1 MTPHLTN
8 SAANLPPYPHS
19 TDCADLRQ
27 KFDELVNEFIAPSLT
42 VDFLARSLS
51 DGIEEVTT
59 ILRSISGQE
68 GRLIERGIG
77 LVARCNPNLVVL
89 TQNLR
94 LPVTPAALQLVEKN
108 NPAHYRSLTLDADQ
122 GGRKSYTPDLIIL
135 NNATRV
141 AHVVD
146 VKRSLTSYE
155 STRIDDLKSRMLA
168 AALVVPDLLYK
179 EHLRLIAEEVRIV
192 VLNAD
197 NQKSDID
204 AGIWPLSHLDHL
216 VEVVGAGEAIRRLQ
230 KRFHARIKANWT
242 MARQSFVRPSNDH
255 EGPPATVAATERE
268 EPADGA
274 ARPDDDDAAVAIGDE
289 PRLIKLGFAQV
300 PGRR

>member
-1 MTPHLTN
+1 MTQHVTN
-8 SAANLPPYPHS
+8 PAATLPPYPHS
-19 TDCADLRQ
+19 ANCADLRQ
-27 KFDELVNEFIAPSLT
+27 RLDELADEFIAPSLS

-77 LVARCNPNLVVL
+77 HVARCNPNLVVL

-122 GGRKSYTPDLIIL
+122 GGRKNYTPDLIIL
-135 NNATRV
+135 NKETRV

-155 STRIDDLKSRMLA
+155 STRIDDLRNRMLA

-179 EHLRLIAEEVRIV
+179 EHRRLVAEEVRIV

-216 VEVVGAGEAIRRLQ
+216 VEVAGAGEAIRHLQ
-230 KRFHARIKANWT
+230 MRFHARIKTNWAL
-242 MARQSFVRPSNDH
+242 ARQTFIRPSNDQ
-255 EGPPATVAATERE
+255 EGQRSVAIAET
-268 EPADGA
+268 EPANPA
-274 ARPDDDDAAVAIGDE
+274 AEARDDATAIAHK

-300 PGRR
+300 PERR